1 MPTYLLS
8 FRTPGDYVPTLDTRA
23 RWNAFFDSISSHIE
37 DLGAPIFSR
46 RSVGETGPETVL
58 GGYSLIDADS
68 LDQAIALAQSC
79 PLVDHGG
86 GVDVGELTDPSVMPA
101 TP

>member
-1 MPTYLLS
+1 M
-8 FRTPGDYVPTLDTRA
+8 
-23 RWNAFFDSISSHIE
+23 
-37 DLGAPIFSR
+37 
-46 RSVGETGPETVL
+46 L